1 MALLLSEI
9 CAVFYAIVAITG
21 LVQLFWPRVAG
32 DRIVLAG
39 MGIAILAH
47 AFAIG
52 GRTVQL
58 ESAPITNMNDAL
70 SVFAFLVAII
80 AALIAWRANVAQA
93 APLAALLAA
102 GLVLIGIVRGPEG
115 QIADDIKTHWLA
127 VHIAFA
133 FLGDAS
139 FAIAGIVAAVFL
151 VQERKLKSKKKKE
164 LVKVGTGVHSMPAL
178 EVLDKVSINLIQW
191 GFPLMTLGLLSG
203 AFYAK
208 AVRGFYWS
216 WDPLSTVS
224 LMVWVLYAVL
234 LHFRITIGWRGRKLA
249 VLTVLG
255 VVVTLIAFVGLGIAG
270 SGAHGPNPAN
280 EASEAIR

>member
-1 MALLLSEI
+1 MAVLLSEI
-9 CAVFYAIVAITG
+9 CAIIYAIVAITG
-21 LVQLFWPRVAG
+21 ALQLFWPRVTG
-32 DRIVLAG
+32 ERVVLGG
-39 MGIAILAH
+39 MAIAILAH
-47 AFAIG
+47 ALAIG
-52 GRTVQL
+52 GRAVQL
-58 ESAPITNMNDAL
+58 EDAPVTNMNDAL
-70 SVFAFLVAII
+70 SVFAFLVAIV
-80 AALIAWRANVAQA
+80 ALLIAWRANVAQA
-93 APLAALLAA
+93 VPLAALLAA

-133 FLGDAS
+133 FMGDAA

-164 LVKVGTGVHSMPAL
+164 LVKVGTGVHSLPAL

-216 WDPLSTVS
+216 WDPLNTVS

-255 VVVTLIAFVGLGIAG
+255 VIVTLIAFIGLGIAG
-270 SGAHGPNPAN
+270 GGAHGPGPGTVSSNP
-280 EASEAIR
+280 